1 LLTGVK
7 VSIKPVNF
15 GRLSDGRQHAEGQ
28 RTAMPASLAYYDRG
42 MESAEQVQQSVR
54 SRRITAAMVAARAGV
69 STATVSLVANGK
81 TAGRVSE
88 DNIARVRDAIS
99 ELGYVVDSVGSSLAK
114 GVSSIVLLVAPDISN
129 PFFAKVIAG
138 VRESL
143 GADYQLL
150 LSVTDAGEFPQAD
163 DVRKLMALRPA
174 GLLVDAPNAEF
185 LEELSA
191 AGPVVLLDAPGLE
204 SYAPS
209 VNLDVA
215 HGARQL
221 AAHLADV
228 GHHRVAYVDSVTG
241 TATFEVRRRA
251 FLAAASA
258 HGMSVPADGI
268 ISTTIDVGASAA
280 AFAAAWPAW
289 QQAGVTAVVC
299 CTDTHAYGVLQEARV
314 AGVQIPG
321 QLAIAGFDDLPYSA
335 TSNPGLTSVHLPA
348 TSLGLK
354 AGGQLRLLME
364 GRRLEQPQLT
374 LESSLVVR
382 NSTSA

>member
-1 LLTGVK
+1 MK
-7 VSIKPVNF
+7 
-15 GRLSDGRQHAEGQ
+15 
-28 RTAMPASLAYYDRG
+28 
-42 MESAEQVQQSVR
+42 SAEQVNQQSGRAPRV
-54 SRRITAAMVAARAGV
+54 TAAMVAARAGV

-88 DNIARVRDAIS
+88 DNISRVREAIS
-99 ELGYVVDSVGSSLAK
+99 ELGYVVDGIGSSLAK

-174 GLLVDAPNAEF
+174 GLLVDAPNADF

-191 AGPVVLLDAPGLE
+191 AGPLVLLDAPGLE
-204 SYAPS
+204 AYAPS

-215 HGARQL
+215 HGAREL
-221 AAHLADV
+221 AAHLAAV
-228 GHHRVAYVDSVTG
+228 GHSEVAYLDSLTG
-241 TATFEVRRRA
+241 TATFDVRRAA
-251 FLAAASA
+251 FLAEAQAR
-258 HGMSVPADGI
+258 GISVKPGSI
-268 ISTTIDVGASAA
+268 ISTTIDVGAAA
-280 AFAAAWPAW
+280 QAFAAVWPRW
-289 QQAGVTAVVC
+289 QEAGITAVVC
-299 CTDTHAYGVLQEARV
+299 ATDTHAYGVLQEARV
-314 AGVQIPG
+314 AGVQIPAE
-321 QLAIAGFDDLPYSA
+321 LAVAGFDDLPYSA
-335 TSNPGLTSVHLPA
+335 TSNPSLTSVHLPA
-348 TSLGLK
+348 TPLGAK
-354 AGGQLRLLME
+354 AGEQLRRLME
-364 GRRLEQPQLT
+364 GLPLEQPQLT

>member
-1 LLTGVK
+1 MRVG
-7 VSIKPVNF
+7 P
-15 GRLSDGRQHAEGQ
+15 
-28 RTAMPASLAYYDRG
+28 AYYDRG
-42 MESAEQVQQSVR
+42 MESAEQVQHPVR

-88 DNIARVRDAIS
+88 DNVAKVREAIS

-114 GVSSIVLLVAPDISN
+114 GVSSIVILVAPDISN

-174 GLLVDAPNAEF
+174 GLLVDAPNAGF
-185 LEELSA
+185 LEDLAA
-191 AGPVVLLDAPGLE
+191 AGPLVLLDAPGLE
-204 SYAPS
+204 AYAPS

-215 HGARQL
+215 NGARQL
-221 AAHLADV
+221 AAHLSDA
-228 GHHRVAYVDSVTG
+228 GHRQVAYVDSVTG
-241 TATFEVRRRA
+241 TATFAIRREA
-251 FLAAASA
+251 FLDEGAA
-258 HGMSVPADGI
+258 HGISVDPDHI
-268 ISTTIDVGASAA
+268 ISTTIDVGGAAA

-289 QQAGVTAVVC
+289 QRAGVTAVVC
-299 CTDTHAYGVLQEARV
+299 CTDTHAYGLLQEARV

-335 TSNPGLTSVHLPA
+335 TSNPSLTSVHLPA

-354 AGGQLRLLME
+354 AGGQLRRLME
-364 GRRLEQPQLT
+364 GHRLEQPQLT

-382 NSTSA
+382 NSTSAPARP